1 MDQKSS
7 AFRKQN
13 YLGKQYFMEVKLP
26 LDVTFL
32 HDLRLMVWRPRGIVN
47 EKVVNEVLQFMGK
60 EEVAS
65 DKPFNRFTDAS
76 LVESGDLN
84 FRYVFHIS
92 LFRRLSYVGW
102 PVKSAILVTGEDF
115 GHYSK
120 LHQILT
126 QGSSIQVRIFQER
139 TATAKWLGVSLEAL

>member
-1 MDQKSS
+1 
-7 AFRKQN
+7 
-13 YLGKQYFMEVKLP
+13 MEVKLP
-26 LDVTFL
+26 PDVMFL
-32 HDLRLMVWRPRGIVN
+32 KDLRLMIWRPRGVVDEKAVN
-47 EKVVNEVLQFMGK
+47 EILQFMGK
-60 EEVAS
+60 EEAAS
-65 DKPFNRFTDAS
+65 DKPFSRFTDAS
-76 LVESGDLN
+76 LVQSVDLN

-102 PVKSAILVTGEDF
+102 PVKSAILVTRKDF

-139 TATAKWLGVSLEAL
+139 AAAAKWLGVSSESLE

>member
-1 MDQKSS
+1 
-7 AFRKQN
+7 
-13 YLGKQYFMEVKLP
+13 MEVKLP
-26 LDVTFL
+26 PDVTFL

-47 EKVVNEVLQFMGK
+47 EKAVNEILQFMGK
-60 EEVAS
+60 EEAAS
-65 DKPFNRFTDAS
+65 DKPFNRFTDTL
-76 LVESGDLN
+76 LVDSVDLN
-84 FRYVFHIS
+84 FHYVFHIS

-102 PVKSAILVTGEDF
+102 PVKSAILVTRKDL

-139 TATAKWLGVSLEAL
+139 TATAKWLGVSLESLE

>member
-1 MDQKSS
+1 
-7 AFRKQN
+7 
-13 YLGKQYFMEVKLP
+13 MEVELP
-26 LDVTFL
+26 PDVIF
-32 HDLRLMVWRPRGIVN
+32 HQHPRLMIWRPRGAVN
-47 EKVVNEVLQFMGK
+47 EKAVNEVLQFMGK
-60 EEVAS
+60 EEAAS

-76 LVESGDLN
+76 LVESVDLN

-102 PVKSAILVTGEDF
+102 PVKSAILVTRKDF

-139 TATAKWLGVSLEAL
+139 TATAKWLGVSLETLDK

>member
-1 MDQKSS
+1 
-7 AFRKQN
+7 
-13 YLGKQYFMEVKLP
+13 MEVKLP
-26 LDVTFL
+26 PDVTFL

-47 EKVVNEVLQFMGK
+47 EKAVNEVLQFMGK
-60 EEVAS
+60 EEAAS

-76 LVESGDLN
+76 LVESVDLN

-102 PVKSAILVTGEDF
+102 PVKSAILVTTKDF

-139 TATAKWLGVSLEAL
+139 TITAKWLGVSLEALEE

>member
-1 MDQKSS
+1 
-7 AFRKQN
+7 
-13 YLGKQYFMEVKLP
+13 MEVELP
-26 LDVTFL
+26 PGVTFL
-32 HDLRLMVWRPRGIVN
+32 HDLRLMVWRPRGTVDEKAVN
-47 EKVVNEVLQFMGK
+47 EILQFMGK
-60 EEVAS
+60 EEAAS

-76 LVESGDLN
+76 LVESVDLN
-84 FRYVFHIS
+84 FAYVFHIS

-102 PVKSAILVTGEDF
+102 PVKSAILVTRKDF

-139 TATAKWLGVSLEAL
+139 AATAKWLGVSSESLEQ

>member
-1 MDQKSS
+1 
-7 AFRKQN
+7 
-13 YLGKQYFMEVKLP
+13 MEVELP
-26 LDVTFL
+26 PDVTFL

-47 EKVVNEVLQFMGK
+47 EKALNEVLQFMGK
-60 EEVAS
+60 EEAAS

-76 LVESGDLN
+76 LVESVDLN

-102 PVKSAILVTGEDF
+102 PVKSAILVTGKDF

-126 QGSSIQVRIFQER
+126 QGSLIQVRIFQER
-139 TATAKWLGVSLEAL
+139 AAAAKWLGVSLESLEE

>member
-1 MDQKSS
+1 
-7 AFRKQN
+7 
-13 YLGKQYFMEVKLP
+13 MEMELP
-26 LDVTFL
+26 SHVIFHQDP
-32 HDLRLMVWRPRGIVN
+32 RLMIWRPRGIVN
-47 EKVVNEVLQFMGK
+47 EKAVNKILEFMGK
-60 EEVAS
+60 EEAAS

-76 LVESGDLN
+76 LVESVDLN

-102 PVKSAILVTGEDF
+102 PVKSAILVTRKDL

-139 TATAKWLGVSLEAL
+139 NAAAKWLGLSLKSLE

>member
-1 MDQKSS
+1 
-7 AFRKQN
+7 
-13 YLGKQYFMEVKLP
+13 MEAKLP
-26 LDVTFL
+26 RDVTFL

-47 EKVVNEVLQFMGK
+47 EKAVNEVLQFMGK
-60 EEVAS
+60 EEAVS

-76 LVESGDLN
+76 LVESVDLN

-102 PVKSAILVTGEDF
+102 PVKSAILVIGKDF

-139 TATAKWLGVSLEAL
+139 TATAKWLGVSLETLEE